1 MFVETITMEEHN
13 RDMIHN
19 SKIDN
24 QSSFFLKVDLQIVK
38 IIMIHSIESQIN
50 SKEFQKKTYLQNKS
64 ILI

>member
-38 IIMIHSIESQIN
+38 IIMIHSIES
-50 SKEFQKKTYLQNKS
+50 
-64 ILI
+64 